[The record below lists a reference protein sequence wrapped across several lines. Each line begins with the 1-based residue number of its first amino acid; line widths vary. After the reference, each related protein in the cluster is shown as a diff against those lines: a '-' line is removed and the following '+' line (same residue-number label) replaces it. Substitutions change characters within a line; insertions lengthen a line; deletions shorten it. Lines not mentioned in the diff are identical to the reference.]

1 MIEAKAFCDAAKAAG
16 FSLYTGVPCSYVKPF
31 INFVIDAPDL
41 TYIGATNEGD
51 AVAIATGA
59 ELGGKRA
66 IVMMQNSGLG
76 NAVSPLTSLNAVF
89 RIPVLMIVT
98 LRGEPGGPSDEPQHE
113 LMGAITTK
121 MLETMNVGWDYFPM
135 EPSQIG
141 PAIEKAVAHMAATN
155 LPFCLVM
162 KKDSVAAHKLASKP
176 VVRQPAADSR
186 DASDN
191 ASRPVPATDARA
203 VARASNGTEGE
214 KVTRPSREEALRAV
228 QRGVDPRDIVI
239 ATTGFT
245 GRELYACEDRHNQL
259 YVVGSMGCASS
270 IGLGLAW
277 ARPDR
282 RVVVLDGDGAM
293 LMRLGAL
300 ATLAYEQPKNLVH
313 VLLDNEAHESTG
325 GQSTVSHSMDL
336 PGVARSCGYTNVSKL
351 EKTADLETAIKDRRP
366 GLRLVALKTRHGVP
380 DDLPR
385 PKVTPREVA
394 GRIRKV
400 LASEAHEPTA

>member
-1 MIEAKAFCDAAKAAG
+1 MIDAKSFCDAAKSAG

-59 ELGGKRA
+59 ELGGKGA

-98 LRGEPGGPSDEPQHE
+98 LRGEPGGPADEPQHE
-113 LMGAITTK
+113 LMGAITTR
-121 MLETMNVGWDYFPM
+121 MLETMNVAWGWFPRETEEIAAAM
-135 EPSQIG
+135 
-141 PAIEKAVAHMAATN
+141 EKAASHMRETG
-155 LPFCLVM
+155 LPYCLVM
-162 KKDSVAAHKLASKP
+162 RKDSVKPHRLVTRP
-176 VVRQPAADSR
+176 VVRGAD
-186 DASDN
+186 AN
-191 ASRPVPATDARA
+191 AHANPSANGNANADAR
-203 VARASNGTEGE
+203 
-214 KVTRPSREEALRAV
+214 RPSREEALRAV
-228 QRGVDPRDIVI
+228 QRAVDSRDIVI
-239 ATTGFT
+239 ATTGYT

-259 YVVGSMGCASS
+259 YIVGSMGCASS

-300 ATLAYEQPKNLVH
+300 ATLAYEQPSNLVH

-325 GQSTVSHSMDL
+325 GQATVAHSMDL
-336 PGVARSCGYTNVSKL
+336 AGVARSCGYTSVTKV
-351 EKTADLETAIKDRRP
+351 ETAAQLGDVVADRRS
-366 GLRLVALKTRHGVP
+366 GLRFVQLKTRHGVP
-380 DDLPR
+380 EDLPR

-394 GRIRKV
+394 GRIRQV
-400 LASEAHEPTA
+400 LAR

>member
-1 MIEAKAFCDAAKAAG
+1 MIEAKAFCDTAKLAG

-98 LRGEPGGPSDEPQHE
+98 LRGEPGGPHDEPQHE
-113 LMGAITTK
+113 LMGAITTQ
-121 MLETMNVGWDYFPM
+121 MLDTMNVAWAFFPQ
-135 EPSQIG
+135 EASEIA
-141 PAIEKAVAHMAATN
+141 PAIEKAVSHMTKTG

-162 KKDSVAAHKLASKP
+162 KKDSVAPHKLATKP
-176 VVRQPAADSR
+176 VVRQPAAG
-186 DASDN
+186 
-191 ASRPVPATDARA
+191 A
-203 VARASNGTEGE
+203 VAAAPAATTPVATASTD
-214 KVTRPSREEALRAV
+214 KAARPSREEALRAV
-228 QRGVDPRDIVI
+228 QRAVEPSDIVI

-245 GRELYACEDRHNQL
+245 GRELYACDDRHNQL

-313 VLLDNEAHESTG
+313 ILLDNEAHESTG

-336 PGVARSCGYTNVSKL
+336 AGVARSCGYSDVSKV
-351 EKTADLETAIKDRRP
+351 EKAEDLEAALRDRRP
-366 GLRLVALKTRHGVP
+366 GLRFISLKTRHGVP

-400 LASEAHEPTA
+400 LADDKGASA

>member
-1 MIEAKAFCDAAKAAG
+1 MIDAKSFCDAAKAAG
-16 FSLYTGVPCSYVKPF
+16 FSMYTGVPCSYVKPF
-31 INFVIDAPDL
+31 INYVIDAPDL

-98 LRGEPGGPSDEPQHE
+98 LRGEPGGPADEPQHE

-121 MLETMNVGWDYFPM
+121 MLETMNIAWDWFP
-135 EPSQIG
+135 QAAADIG
-141 PAIEKAVAHMAATN
+141 PAIEKAVLHMRETN

-162 KKDSVAAHKLASKP
+162 KKDSVEAHKLKSKP
-176 VVRQPAADSR
+176 AVRAFEEVKPVQTSTSTS
-186 DASDN
+186 AS
-191 ASRPVPATDARA
+191 ASA
-203 VARASNGTEGE
+203 
-214 KVTRPSREEALRAV
+214 RPSRQEALQAV

-259 YVVGSMGCASS
+259 YVVGSMGCASC

-300 ATLAYEQPKNLVH
+300 ATLAYEAPPNLVH

-325 GQSTVSHSMDL
+325 GQSTVAHSMDL
-336 PGVARSCGYTNVSKL
+336 AGVAHSCGYVNVAKIDTAAEL
-351 EKTADLETAIKDRRP
+351 EAFVSDKKP
-366 GLRLVALKTRHGVP
+366 GLRFVHLKTRHGVP
-380 DDLPR
+380 DGLPR
-385 PKVTPREVA
+385 PKVTPQAVA
-394 GRIRKV
+394 GRIREV
-400 LASEAHEPTA
+400 LAR

>member
-1 MIEAKAFCDAAKAAG
+1 MIEAKAFCDAAKQAG

-59 ELGGKRA
+59 ELGGKHA
-66 IVMMQNSGLG
+66 VVMMQNSGLG

-89 RIPVLMIVT
+89 RVPVLLIVT

-121 MLETMNVGWDYFPM
+121 MLETMNVAWDFFPR
-135 EPSQIG
+135 EPAEIA
-141 PAIEKAVAHMAATN
+141 PAIEKAVAHMTKTG

-162 KKDSVAAHKLASKP
+162 KKDSVGPHKLQTKP
-176 VVRQPAADSR
+176 VVRATSASVPQAPSPAVS
-186 DASDN
+186 N
-191 ASRPVPATDARA
+191 APSSAA
-203 VARASNGTEGE
+203 NGANA
-214 KVTRPSREEALRAV
+214 TRPSREEALRGV
-228 QRGVDPRDIVI
+228 QRAVSPRDIVI

-300 ATLAYEQPKNLVH
+300 ATVAYEQPANLVH

-336 PGVARSCGYTNVSKL
+336 PGVARSCGYTNVTTVSDAAEL
-351 EKTADLETAIKDRRP
+351 EKRLADRSP
-366 GLRLVALKTRHGVP
+366 GLRFVALKTRHGVP
-380 DDLPR
+380 DGLPR
-385 PKVTPREVA
+385 PKVTPRDVA

-400 LASEAHEPTA
+400 LEGETSATSEATA

>member
-1 MIEAKAFCDAAKAAG
+1 MIEAKAFCEVAKKAG

-59 ELGGKRA
+59 ELAGKRA

-98 LRGEPGGPSDEPQHE
+98 LRGEPNGPHDEPQHE

-121 MLETMNVGWDYFPM
+121 MLETMNVGWDYFPT
-135 EPSQIG
+135 EESQIAG
-141 PAIEKAVAHMAATN
+141 AIEKAVSHMTKTG

-162 KKDSVAAHKLASKP
+162 KKDSVAPHKLASKP
-176 VVRQPAADSR
+176 VVRSTGGAAKPTSSSSPDK
-186 DASDN
+186 
-191 ASRPVPATDARA
+191 
-203 VARASNGTEGE
+203 GE
-214 KVTRPSREEALRAV
+214 RPSREDALRAV
-228 QRGVDPRDIVI
+228 QRAVQPTDIVV
-239 ATTGFT
+239 ATTGYT
-245 GRELYACEDRHNQL
+245 GRELYACDDRPNQL

-270 IGLGLAW
+270 IALGMAW

-300 ATLAYEQPKNLVH
+300 ATLAYEQPPNLLH

-336 PGVARSCGYTNVSKL
+336 AGVAQSCGYTNVARISTASEL
-351 EKTADLETAIKDRRP
+351 EAAVADRTP
-366 GLRLVALKTRHGVP
+366 GLRFVSLKTRHGVP
-380 DDLPR
+380 ADLPR

-394 GRIRKV
+394 GRIKKT
-400 LASEAHEPTA
+400 LGIGA

>member
-1 MIEAKAFCDAAKAAG
+1 MIEAKAFCDTAKLAG

-66 IVMMQNSGLG
+66 VVMMQNSGLG

-89 RIPVLMIVT
+89 RIPVLLIVT
-98 LRGEPGGPSDEPQHE
+98 LRGEPGGPHDEPQHE
-113 LMGAITTK
+113 LMGAITTQ
-121 MLETMNVGWDYFPM
+121 MLDTMNVAWAFFPQ
-135 EPSQIG
+135 EASEIA
-141 PAIEKAVAHMAATN
+141 PAIDKAVSHMTKTG

-162 KKDSVAAHKLASKP
+162 KKDSVAPHKLATKP
-176 VVRQPAADSR
+176 LVRQPDTTTAA
-186 DASDN
+186 
-191 ASRPVPATDARA
+191 PATAATPTATTDKNEAKA
-203 VARASNGTEGE
+203 
-214 KVTRPSREEALRAV
+214 KRPSREEALRAV
-228 QRGVDPRDIVI
+228 QRAALPQDIVI

-245 GRELYACEDRHNQL
+245 GRELYACDDRHNQL

-282 RVVVLDGDGAM
+282 RIVVLDGDGAM

-325 GQSTVSHSMDL
+325 GQSTVSHSMNL
-336 PGVARSCGYTNVSKL
+336 AGVARSCGYADVSTVD
-351 EKTADLETAIKDRRP
+351 TAEALETALRDRRP
-366 GLRLVALKTRHGVP
+366 GLRFVSLKTRHGVP
-380 DDLPR
+380 EDLPR

-394 GRIRKV
+394 ARIRKV
-400 LASEAHEPTA
+400 LADESGAPS

>member
-1 MIEAKAFCDAAKAAG
+1 MIDAKSFCDAARDAG
-16 FSLYTGVPCSYVKPF
+16 YSLYTGVPCSYVKPF
-31 INFVIDAPDL
+31 INYVIDAPDL

-59 ELGGKRA
+59 ELGGKGA

-98 LRGEPGGPSDEPQHE
+98 LRGEPGGPADEPQHE
-113 LMGAITTK
+113 LMGEITTK
-121 MLETMNVGWDYFPM
+121 MLETMNVAWDWFPR
-135 EPSQIG
+135 ENADIAPVL
-141 PAIEKAVAHMAATN
+141 AKALAHMKDTG

-162 KKDSVAAHKLASKP
+162 KKDSVSAHKLATKP
-176 VVRQPAADSR
+176 AVRPGDRAPAVE
-186 DASDN
+186 DATSAIFHDT
-191 ASRPVPATDARA
+191 P
-203 VARASNGTEGE
+203 G
-214 KVTRPSREEALRAV
+214 TRPSRQDALRAV

-245 GRELYACEDRHNQL
+245 GRELYACEDRKNQL

-282 RVVVLDGDGAM
+282 RIVVLDGDGAM

-300 ATLAYEQPKNLVH
+300 ATLAYEQPKNLLH
-313 VLLDNEAHESTG
+313 ILLDNEAHESTG
-325 GQSTVSHSMDL
+325 GQSTVAHSMDL
-336 PGVARSCGYTNVSKL
+336 AGVARSCGYESVTKIASAAQL
-351 EKTADLETAIKDRRP
+351 EEIVKDRTP
-366 GLRLVALKTRHGVP
+366 GLRFVHLKTRHGVP

-394 GRIRKV
+394 GRIREV
-400 LASEAHEPTA
+400 LA

>member
-1 MIEAKAFCDAAKAAG
+1 MIDAKAFCDAAKLAG

-89 RIPVLMIVT
+89 RIPVLLIVT

-113 LMGAITTK
+113 LMGTITTK
-121 MLETMNVGWDYFPM
+121 MLETMNVAWDWFPR
-135 EPSQIG
+135 EPAEIE
-141 PAIEKAVAHMAATN
+141 PAIAKAVAHMSETS

-162 KKDSVAAHKLASKP
+162 KKDSVANYKLASKP
-176 VVRQPAADSR
+176 VVRQPESAAVEA
-186 DASDN
+186 DAD
-191 ASRPVPATDARA
+191 AGTAQAATKKLR
-203 VARASNGTEGE
+203 
-214 KVTRPSREEALRAV
+214 RPSREEALRAV
-228 QRGVDPRDIVI
+228 QRAVDPRDVVI

-336 PGVARSCGYTNVSKL
+336 PGVARSCGYTSVSSVDDAEAL
-351 EKTADLETAIKDRRP
+351 EAALRDRRP
-366 GLRLVALKTRHGVP
+366 GLRFVALKTRHGVP

-394 GRIRKV
+394 GRIRTL
-400 LASEAHEPTA
+400 LADNAPATAGSMTAPNSGGSV

>member
-1 MIEAKAFCDAAKAAG
+1 MIDAKSFCDAARAAG

-31 INFVIDAPDL
+31 INYVIDAPDL

-98 LRGEPGGPSDEPQHE
+98 LRGEPGGPADEPQHE

-121 MLETMNVGWDYFPM
+121 MLETMNVAWDWFPR
-135 EPSQIG
+135 EPSEIA
-141 PAIEKAVAHMAATN
+141 PAIEKAVAHMRETN

-162 KKDSVAAHKLASKP
+162 KKDSVSSYKLASKP
-176 VVRQPAADSR
+176 VVRPAEAVKPVAVSPAA
-186 DASDN
+186 APG
-191 ASRPVPATDARA
+191 A
-203 VARASNGTEGE
+203 
-214 KVTRPSREEALRAV
+214 KRPSREDALRAV
-228 QRGVDPRDIVI
+228 QRAASPRDIVI

-245 GRELYACEDRHNQL
+245 GRELYACDDRPNQL

-282 RVVVLDGDGAM
+282 RVIVLDGDGAM

-300 ATLAYEQPKNLVH
+300 ATLAYEQPANLVH

-325 GQSTVSHSMDL
+325 GQSTVAHSMDL
-336 PGVARSCGYTNVSKL
+336 AGVAHSCGYANVSKIDTAAQL
-351 EKTADLETAIKDRRP
+351 EAFVADRTP
-366 GLRLVALKTRHGVP
+366 GLRFVHLKTRHGVP

-394 GRIRKV
+394 GRVREV
-400 LASEAHEPTA
+400 LAR

>member
-1 MIEAKAFCDAAKAAG
+1 VIDAKSFCDAARAAG

-31 INFVIDAPDL
+31 INYVIDAPDL

-66 IVMMQNSGLG
+66 VVMMQNSGLG

-98 LRGEPGGPSDEPQHE
+98 LRGEPGGAADEPQHE

-121 MLETMNVGWDYFPM
+121 MLETMNVAWDWFPR
-135 EPSQIG
+135 EPSEIG
-141 PAIEKAVAHMAATN
+141 PAIAKATLHMRDTN

-162 KKDSVAAHKLASKP
+162 KKDSVEAHKLKTKP
-176 VVRQPAADSR
+176 AV
-186 DASDN
+186 
-191 ASRPVPATDARA
+191 RA
-203 VARASNGTEGE
+203 VLDVPPVAVGAAAAPGDR
-214 KVTRPSREEALRAV
+214 RPSREDALRAV
-228 QRGVDPRDIVI
+228 QRAAQPRDIVI

-245 GRELYACEDRHNQL
+245 GRELYACDDRHNQL

-270 IGLGLAW
+270 LGLGLAW

-300 ATLAYEQPKNLVH
+300 ATLAYEAPANLVH

-325 GQSTVSHSMDL
+325 GQSTVAHSMDL
-336 PGVARSCGYTNVSKL
+336 AGVAHACGYANVSKIDSA
-351 EKTADLETAIKDRRP
+351 EQLETAVADPKP
-366 GLRLVALKTRHGVP
+366 GLRFVHLKTRHGVP

-394 GRIRKV
+394 ARIREV
-400 LASEAHEPTA
+400 LAR

>member
-1 MIEAKAFCDAAKAAG
+1 MIEAKAFCDTAKLAG

-121 MLETMNVGWDYFPM
+121 MLETMNVAWDWFPR
-135 EPSQIG
+135 EQAEIA
-141 PAIEKAVAHMAATN
+141 PAIEKAVSHMTKTG

-162 KKDSVAAHKLASKP
+162 KKDSVAPHKLATKA
-176 VVRQPAADSR
+176 VVRGSAIETSTT
-186 DASDN
+186 AS
-191 ASRPVPATDARA
+191 T
-203 VARASNGTEGE
+203 GTG
-214 KVTRPSREEALRAV
+214 TSTSTGGRPSREEALRAV
-228 QRGVDPRDIVI
+228 QSAVEPRDIVI

-245 GRELYACEDRHNQL
+245 GRELYACDDRHNQL

-300 ATLAYEQPKNLVH
+300 ATLAYEQPKNLLH

-336 PGVARSCGYTNVSKL
+336 PGVARACGYTSVTTAANA
-351 EKTADLETAIKDRRP
+351 ADLEALVRDRRP
-366 GLRLVALKTRHGVP
+366 GLRFVALKTRHGVP

-394 GRIRKV
+394 GRIRNV
-400 LASEAHEPTA
+400 LSDETGGAPGASA

>member
-1 MIEAKAFCDAAKAAG
+1 MIEAKAFCDAAKQAG

-66 IVMMQNSGLG
+66 VVMMQNSGLG

-89 RIPVLMIVT
+89 RIPVLLIVT
-98 LRGEPGGPSDEPQHE
+98 LRGEPGGPADEPQHE

-121 MLETMNVGWDYFPM
+121 MLETMNVAWDYFPR
-135 EPSQIG
+135 EPAEIA
-141 PAIEKAVAHMAATN
+141 PAIAKAVAHMAETG

-162 KKDSVAAHKLASKP
+162 KKDSVGPHKLTTKP
-176 VVRQPAADSR
+176 VVRPAPS
-186 DASDN
+186 DAAPAPSSPAQSAAIAGSD
-191 ASRPVPATDARA
+191 
-203 VARASNGTEGE
+203 E
-214 KVTRPSREEALRAV
+214 KAKRPSREEALRAV
-228 QRGVDPRDIVI
+228 QRAVLPSDIVI

-245 GRELYACEDRHNQL
+245 GRELYACDDRHNQL
-259 YVVGSMGCASS
+259 YVVGSMGCASC

-282 RVVVLDGDGAM
+282 RVVVIDGDGAM

-336 PGVARSCGYTNVSKL
+336 AGVARSCGYASVT
-351 EKTADLETAIKDRRP
+351 TADDAQSLQKHLEDRRP
-366 GLRLVALKTRHGVP
+366 GLRFVTLKTRHGVP
-380 DDLPR
+380 DGLPR

-400 LASEAHEPTA
+400 LEGETGASTGASA

>member
-1 MIEAKAFCDAAKAAG
+1 MIDAKSFCDAARELG

-31 INFVIDAPDL
+31 INYVIDAPDL

-59 ELGGKRA
+59 ELGGKRG

-98 LRGEPGGPSDEPQHE
+98 LRGEPGGPADEPQHE
-113 LMGAITTK
+113 LMGQITTK
-121 MLETMNVGWDYFPM
+121 MLETMNVAWDWFPR
-135 EPSQIG
+135 EAAEIG
-141 PAIEKAVAHMAATN
+141 PTLAKAVAHMRETN

-162 KKDSVAAHKLASKP
+162 KKDSVEAHTLKTKAAVRPAEAVQP
-176 VVRQPAADSR
+176 VAVSAA
-186 DASDN
+186 A
-191 ASRPVPATDARA
+191 AP
-203 VARASNGTEGE
+203 GE
-214 KVTRPSREEALRAV
+214 KRPSREEALRAV
-228 QRGVDPRDIVI
+228 QRAATARDIVI

-245 GRELYACEDRHNQL
+245 GRELYACDDRPNQL

-300 ATLAYEQPKNLVH
+300 ATLAYEAPPNLVH

-325 GQSTVSHSMDL
+325 GQSTVAHSMDL
-336 PGVARSCGYTNVSKL
+336 AGVAQACGYVNVAKIDTVAQL
-351 EKTADLETAIKDRRP
+351 ESFVGDPQP
-366 GLRLVALKTRHGVP
+366 GLRFVHLKTRHGVP

-385 PKVTPREVA
+385 PKVTPQAVA
-394 GRIRKV
+394 GRIREV
-400 LASEAHEPTA
+400 LAQ

>member
-1 MIEAKAFCDAAKAAG
+1 MIEAKAFCDAAKQAG

-89 RIPVLMIVT
+89 RIPVLLIVT

-121 MLETMNVGWDYFPM
+121 MLETMNVAWDFFPR
-135 EPSQIG
+135 EPAEIA
-141 PAIEKAVAHMAATN
+141 PAIEKAVAHMTKTG

-162 KKDSVAAHKLASKP
+162 KKDSVGPHKLATKP
-176 VVRQPAADSR
+176 VVRPAPADV
-186 DASDN
+186 A
-191 ASRPVPATDARA
+191 PVQPATDAKA
-203 VARASNGTEGE
+203 VAVATGDA
-214 KVTRPSREEALRAV
+214 KAKRPSREDALRAI
-228 QRGVDPRDIVI
+228 QRAVTPRDIVI

-245 GRELYACEDRHNQL
+245 GRELYACDDRHNQL
-259 YVVGSMGCASS
+259 YVVGSMGCASC

-282 RVVVLDGDGAM
+282 RVVVIDGDGAM

-336 PGVARSCGYTNVSKL
+336 PGVARSCGYASVTKA
-351 EKTADLETAIKDRRP
+351 EDAADLQKLVEDRRP
-366 GLRLVALKTRHGVP
+366 GLRFVALKTRHGVP

-400 LASEAHEPTA
+400 LESETGAA

>member
-1 MIEAKAFCDAAKAAG
+1 MIDAKSFCDTAKLAG

-31 INFVIDAPDL
+31 INYVIDAPDL

-66 IVMMQNSGLG
+66 VVMMQNSGLG

-121 MLETMNVGWDYFPM
+121 MLETMNVAWAFFPR
-135 EPSQIG
+135 EQAEIA
-141 PAIEKAVAHMAATN
+141 PALEKAVSHMTKTGM
-155 LPFCLVM
+155 PFCLVM
-162 KKDSVAAHKLASKP
+162 KKDSVSAHKLATKP
-176 VVRQPAADSR
+176 VVRGSG
-186 DASDN
+186 SG
-191 ASRPVPATDARA
+191 SAT
-203 VARASNGTEGE
+203 VTGTATATSGSTATSST
-214 KVTRPSREEALRAV
+214 TRPSREQALRAV
-228 QRGVDPRDIVI
+228 QAGVEPTDIVI

-245 GRELYACEDRHNQL
+245 GRELYACDDRHNQL

-300 ATLAYEQPKNLVH
+300 ATLAYEQPKNLLH

-336 PGVARSCGYTNVSKL
+336 AGVARSCGYTDVSNIDKA
-351 EKTADLETAIKDRRP
+351 EDLEAAVRDRRP
-366 GLRLVALKTRHGVP
+366 GLRFVALKTRHGVP

-400 LASEAHEPTA
+400 LESNGSRDSGASA

>member
-1 MIEAKAFCDAAKAAG
+1 MIEAKAFCDVAKQAG

-59 ELGGKRA
+59 ELAGKRA

-98 LRGEPGGPSDEPQHE
+98 LRGEVGGPHDEPQHE

-121 MLETMNVGWDYFPM
+121 MLETMNVAWDWFPT
-135 EPSQIG
+135 EEAQIG
-141 PAIEKAVAHMAATN
+141 AVLEKAISHMTKTS

-162 KKDSVAAHKLASKP
+162 KKDSVAPHKLTTKP
-176 VVRQPAADSR
+176 AVRTGANESATVPAAPR
-186 DASDN
+186 
-191 ASRPVPATDARA
+191 ATDAKA
-203 VARASNGTEGE
+203 VASSTGP
-214 KVTRPSREEALRAV
+214 RPSRADALRAI
-228 QRGVDPRDIVI
+228 QAAALPNDIVI

-270 IGLGLAW
+270 IGLGMAW

-282 RVVVLDGDGAM
+282 RIVVIDGDGAM

-300 ATLAYEQPKNLVH
+300 ATLAYERPANLVH

-336 PGVARSCGYTNVSKL
+336 AGVAKSCGYESVARFTTAAEL
-351 EKTADLETAIKDRRP
+351 EAAVKDRTP
-366 GLRLVALKTRHGVP
+366 GLRFVSLKTRHGVP

-394 GRIRKV
+394 GRIKKT
-400 LASEAHEPTA
+400 LGLPA

>member
-1 MIEAKAFCDAAKAAG
+1 MIDAKSFCDAAQALG

-31 INFVIDAPDL
+31 INYVIDAPDL

-121 MLETMNVGWDYFPM
+121 MLETMNVAWSYFPM
-135 EPSQIG
+135 EAAEIG
-141 PAIEKAVAHMAATN
+141 PTLEKAIAHMAETG
-155 LPFCLVM
+155 LPYCLVM
-162 KKDSVAAHKLASKP
+162 KKDSVGPHKLATKP
-176 VVRQPAADSR
+176 VVRLAQDDSR
-186 DASDN
+186 KDH
-191 ASRPVPATDARA
+191 VTPATDAKA
-203 VARASNGTEGE
+203 VAATTGDERA
-214 KVTRPSREEALRAV
+214 KRPSREDALRGV
-228 QRGVDPRDIVI
+228 QRAVDPRDIVI

-313 VLLDNEAHESTG
+313 ILLDNEAHESTG

-336 PGVARSCGYTNVSKL
+336 TGVARSCGYPSVAKAENV
-351 EKTADLETAIKDRRP
+351 ADLESRLRDRAP
-366 GLRLVALKTRHGVP
+366 GLRFVSLKTRHGVP

-400 LASEAHEPTA
+400 LAEA